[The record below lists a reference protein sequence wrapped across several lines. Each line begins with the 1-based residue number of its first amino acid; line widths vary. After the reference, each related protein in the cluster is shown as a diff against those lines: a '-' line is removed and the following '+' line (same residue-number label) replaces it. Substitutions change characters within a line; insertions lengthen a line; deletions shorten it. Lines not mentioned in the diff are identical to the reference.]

1 MRPLIAYFARWYTLA
16 TPQGRLGWQMT
27 LNSFMLSVLI
37 FFHAQPWL
45 ALLLILGLFAATVW
59 VHGRGSLFLLSLYGV
74 LGYVGELWMTALGG
88 VWMHSAPVACGPAC
102 GGLLGVP
109 FFMVP
114 AWALVGGLMLGLM
127 GYLGPKLRA

>member
-1 MRPLIAYFARWYTLA
+1 
-16 TPQGRLGWQMT
+16 MT

-37 FFHAQPWL
+37 FLHAQPWL
-45 ALLLILGLFAATVW
+45 ALLLMAGLFAATVW

-74 LGYVGELWMTALGG
+74 LGYVGEVWMGALGG
-88 VWMHSAPVACGPAC
+88 VWVHSAPVACGVAC

-114 AWALVGGLMLGLM
+114 AWALVGALMLGLV
-127 GYLGPKLRA
+127 GYLQPKLRA